1 MENQDLEQSILILS
15 RTRRNLSA
23 SAPSESNGPNFLDKA
38 LAKQIS
44 VRQAELDLNLQR
56 CGSVIVRAS
65 TPDLREAPCGENY
78 LENSVFEDNHPELSC
93 PTTISQTSGN
103 FSNPLQNF
111 LGYSDTTAPSHPP
124 PIEVQPEKARGLG
137 TPVITRAPLVPWSP
151 SRQTGSLLEILT
163 ESASLLHPLFEA
175 TSDKQ
180 EPNFSTMDMDQS
192 KRNCRKNE
200 RKFNQLA
207 SLYDL
212 DKNNISWDTMAR
224 NRESWTAMLQEALGE
239 LVEDAEEMIDD
250 HGDALGRGE
259 VEAWQTTIENA
270 KKTFFALINK
280 FERPN
285 PNGNQPSAAASL
297 PPFQNHNQAQAKRT
311 AKVNINIDAD
321 IVEKESKVLS
331 KEIKKFHDSDEAT
344 DEEIE
349 AAMSKIDNWNK
360 RFERIKDKV
369 NAIQRNSECFNLNDP
384 KVSNTQAIIN
394 NLEQELNV
402 AIDQV
407 KEEDNNRCLYSLA
420 NSYQPIS
427 ASHHTRLLFSCLP

>member
-23 SAPSESNGPNFLDKA
+23 SAPSESSGPNFLDKA

-65 TPDLREAPCGENY
+65 TPDPREAPCGENC
-78 LENSVFEDNHPELSC
+78 LENSVFEDPPELSC
-93 PTTISQTSGN
+93 PTTLSQTSGN
-103 FSNPLQNF
+103 FSNPLQNS

-124 PIEVQPEKARGLG
+124 LLEAQPEKVRGLG

-180 EPNFSTMDMDQS
+180 EHNFSTMDMNQS
-192 KRNCRKNE
+192 KRNCRKKE

-224 NRESWTAMLQEALGE
+224 HRESWTAMLQEALGE
-239 LVEDAEEMIDD
+239 LVED
-250 HGDALGRGE
+250 
-259 VEAWQTTIENA
+259 
-270 KKTFFALINK
+270 
-280 FERPN
+280 
-285 PNGNQPSAAASL
+285 
-297 PPFQNHNQAQAKRT
+297 
-311 AKVNINIDAD
+311 
-321 IVEKESKVLS
+321 
-331 KEIKKFHDSDEAT
+331 
-344 DEEIE
+344 
-349 AAMSKIDNWNK
+349 
-360 RFERIKDKV
+360 
-369 NAIQRNSECFNLNDP
+369 
-384 KVSNTQAIIN
+384 
-394 NLEQELNV
+394 
-402 AIDQV
+402 
-407 KEEDNNRCLYSLA
+407 
-420 NSYQPIS
+420 
-427 ASHHTRLLFSCLP
+427 